1 VEGPPGGTEGEDRL
15 GIGLPNA
22 NDVLRSPAAGA
33 ESARYPDGVNV
44 EIRDAVERDAEAL
57 APLIEQLMHKP
68 QTPQQIRMRL
78 GRLAGTG
85 VDRVLVAVVD
95 GRVAGVA
102 GVTYAWL
109 LHADAPTARL
119 MSIVVDEGCRG
130 QGIGRRLV
138 EASVEQARIWGCDR
152 IELTSRL
159 ERGAAHSFYE
169 AVGFEHTS
177 KRFSMPVRLSP
188 S

>member
-1 VEGPPGGTEGEDRL
+1 M
-15 GIGLPNA
+15 
-22 NDVLRSPAAGA
+22 
-33 ESARYPDGVNV
+33 NV
-44 EIRDAVERDAEAL
+44 EIRDADDGDAEAL

-68 QTPQQIRMRL
+68 QTAEEIRLRL
-78 GRLAGTG
+78 SRLAGTD

-119 MSIVVDEGCRG
+119 MSIVLEARCRG
-130 QGIGRRLV
+130 QGIGRLLV

-188 S
+188 A